1 MRYSRWIR
9 DRSQSILYA
18 GDLMENNMKKRAGK
32 RRKKSILT
40 AAGTVLVIILTAAG
54 YQKINREI
62 PPAAVEAAQTGERLE
77 YRDGVMITLDSFRFL
92 TGEEQE
98 KLYQETGFETIYETK
113 LLEVTLTLENTADES
128 RQVAMSD
135 MYAEGIGISN
145 GINKN
150 IADASDG
157 RYSGN
162 MQELQPGE
170 KRQVCYPYEIL
181 RNQVSKKEWAE
192 ITEREFWLT
201 FSSYPVKKKVL
212 LS

>member
-1 MRYSRWIR
+1 
-9 DRSQSILYA
+9 
-18 GDLMENNMKKRAGK
+18 MENKMKKRAGK
-32 RRKKSILT
+32 RIKKSILI

-62 PPAAVEAAQTGERLE
+62 PPAVVEAAQIGEWLE
-77 YRDGVMITLDSFRFL
+77 YRDGVMISLDSFRFL
-92 TGEEQE
+92 TGDEQE

-113 LLEVTLTLENTADES
+113 LLEVTLTLENTAAES

-135 MYAEGIGISN
+135 LYAEGIGISN

-150 IADASDG
+150 IADASEG
-157 RYSGN
+157 RYSSN

-170 KRQVCYPYEIL
+170 KKQVCYPYEIL
-181 RNQVSKKEWAE
+181 KNQVSGKEWAE

-201 FSSYPVKKKVL
+201 FSSYPVKKKL
-212 LS
+212 LLP

>member
-1 MRYSRWIR
+1 
-9 DRSQSILYA
+9 
-18 GDLMENNMKKRAGK
+18 MKKRAGK
-32 RRKKSILT
+32 RRKKSILI

-62 PPAAVEAAQTGERLE
+62 PPAVVEAAQIGEWLE
-77 YRDGVMITLDSFRFL
+77 YRDGVMISLDSFRFL
-92 TGEEQE
+92 TGDEQE

-113 LLEVTLTLENTADES
+113 LLEVTLTLENTAAES

-135 MYAEGIGISN
+135 LYAEGIGISN

-150 IADASDG
+150 IADASEG
-157 RYSGN
+157 RYSSN

-170 KRQVCYPYEIL
+170 KKQVCYPYEIL
-181 RNQVSKKEWAE
+181 KNQVSGKEWAE

-201 FSSYPVKKKVL
+201 FSSYPVKKKL
-212 LS
+212 LLP

>member
-1 MRYSRWIR
+1 
-9 DRSQSILYA
+9 
-18 GDLMENNMKKRAGK
+18 
-32 RRKKSILT
+32 
-40 AAGTVLVIILTAAG
+40 
-54 YQKINREI
+54 
-62 PPAAVEAAQTGERLE
+62 
-77 YRDGVMITLDSFRFL
+77 
-92 TGEEQE
+92 
-98 KLYQETGFETIYETK
+98 
-113 LLEVTLTLENTADES
+113 
-128 RQVAMSD
+128 MSD

-181 RNQVSKKEWAE
+181 KNQVSKKEWAE

>member
-1 MRYSRWIR
+1 
-9 DRSQSILYA
+9 
-18 GDLMENNMKKRAGK
+18 MENKMKKRAGK
-32 RRKKSILT
+32 RIKKSILI

-62 PPAAVEAAQTGERLE
+62 PPAVVEAAQIGEWLE
-77 YRDGVMITLDSFRFL
+77 YRDGVMISLDSFRFL
-92 TGEEQE
+92 TGDEQE

-113 LLEVTLTLENTADES
+113 LLEVTLTLENTAAES

-135 MYAEGIGISN
+135 LYAEGIGISN

-150 IADASDG
+150 IADASEG
-157 RYSGN
+157 RYSSN

-170 KRQVCYPYEIL
+170 KKQVCYPYEIL
-181 RNQVSKKEWAE
+181 KNQVYGKEWAE

-201 FSSYPVKKKVL
+201 FSSYPVKKKL
-212 LS
+212 LLP

>member
-1 MRYSRWIR
+1 
-9 DRSQSILYA
+9 
-18 GDLMENNMKKRAGK
+18 MENKMKKRAGK
-32 RRKKSILT
+32 RRKKSRLI

-62 PPAAVEAAQTGERLE
+62 PPAVVEAAQIGEWLE
-77 YRDGVMITLDSFRFL
+77 YRDGVMVSLDSFRFL
-92 TGEEQE
+92 TGDEQE

-113 LLEVTLTLENTADES
+113 LLEVTLTLENTAAES

-135 MYAEGIGISN
+135 LYAEGIGISN

-150 IADASDG
+150 IADASEG
-157 RYSGN
+157 RYSSN

-170 KRQVCYPYEIL
+170 KKQVCYPYEIL
-181 RNQVSKKEWAE
+181 KNQVSGKEWAE

-201 FSSYPVKKKVL
+201 FSSYPVKKKL
-212 LS
+212 LLP

>member
-1 MRYSRWIR
+1 
-9 DRSQSILYA
+9 
-18 GDLMENNMKKRAGK
+18 MENKMKKRAGK
-32 RRKKSILT
+32 RIKKSILI

-62 PPAAVEAAQTGERLE
+62 PPAVVEAAQIGEWLE
-77 YRDGVMITLDSFRFL
+77 YRDGVMVSLDSFRFL
-92 TGEEQE
+92 TGDEQE

-113 LLEVTLTLENTADES
+113 LLEVTLTLENTAAES

-135 MYAEGIGISN
+135 LYAEGIGISN

-150 IADASDG
+150 IADASEG
-157 RYSGN
+157 RYSSN

-170 KRQVCYPYEIL
+170 KKQVCYPYEIL
-181 RNQVSKKEWAE
+181 KNQVSGKEWAE

-201 FSSYPVKKKVL
+201 FSSYPVKKKL
-212 LS
+212 LLP